1 MARIIYV
8 EDDEVVGEL
17 VKETL
22 MNEGHAVGVI
32 PDGET
37 ALKVIGQKRPD
48 LIILDAGL
56 PMMGGLEVLSNLKR
70 TDALYQIP
78 VLMLTGRRSK
88 SDEQIAFFTGATEYL
103 RKPFDPEELVM
114 IVDELLKSA
123 APKNIQENNSRTL

>member
-37 ALKVIGQKRPD
+37 ALKVIG
-48 LIILDAGL
+48 
-56 PMMGGLEVLSNLKR
+56 
-70 TDALYQIP
+70 
-78 VLMLTGRRSK
+78 
-88 SDEQIAFFTGATEYL
+88 
-103 RKPFDPEELVM
+103 
-114 IVDELLKSA
+114 
-123 APKNIQENNSRTL
+123 

>member
-1 MARIIYV
+1 
-8 EDDEVVGEL
+8 
-17 VKETL
+17 
-22 MNEGHAVGVI
+22 
-32 PDGET
+32 
-37 ALKVIGQKRPD
+37 
-48 LIILDAGL
+48 
-56 PMMGGLEVLSNLKR
+56 MMGGLEVLSNLKR

-88 SDEQIAFFTGATEYL
+88 SDEQIAFFTGAIEYL